1 MGDRAVAVI
10 RPVRL
15 WLAWL
20 IAAVAMA
27 GSLYFSE
34 DANFVPCKLC
44 WFQRIAMYPL
54 AVVLLISALWR
65 DSGIRRYAVPLATV
79 GGLISAYHY
88 LIEWRPTLSSGSCDI
103 TAPCTVPWFRQFGFV
118 SLPFMA
124 LCGFAAIAMLLLK
137 EQ

>member
-1 MGDRAVAVI
+1 MAMSPFSLVAMERFFALLALLAGALAVVLAISRFVPSVDRAIAVI
-10 RPVRL
+10 RPARL

-65 DSGIRRYAVPLATV
+65 DSGIRRYAVPLATA
-79 GGLISAYHY
+79 GGVISAYHY
-88 LIEWRPTLSSGSCDI
+88 LI
-103 TAPCTVPWFRQFGFV
+103 
-118 SLPFMA
+118 
-124 LCGFAAIAMLLLK
+124 
-137 EQ
+137 